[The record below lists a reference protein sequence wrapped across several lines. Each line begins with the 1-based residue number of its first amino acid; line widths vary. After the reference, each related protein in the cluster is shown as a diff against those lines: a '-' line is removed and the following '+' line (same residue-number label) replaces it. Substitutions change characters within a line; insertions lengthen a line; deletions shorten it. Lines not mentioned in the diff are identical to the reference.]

1 MGFLEG
7 MKAKQLGTR
16 AYRTHAIALQLRQ
29 QGKYAECMEKL
40 QEAYRL
46 YGESYALGFRKSNVL
61 TSYGILSMQMG
72 NFEQARALMLEAWK
86 DKSMRAEDRL
96 SLRVNFAICEWKMG
110 KLDKAIETVRAAAQ
124 SGMNGTIYSTLG
136 MFLVDQARQTGDFAS
151 VIEFNK
157 QALDY
162 DDEDPSTIDN
172 IAQMYL
178 FMSEKEEDVEE
189 KKRLRDLAKGNFRK
203 AHELKADQVT
213 TIYYLAGME
222 EQDGNASEALKLVR
236 EALQMPITAV
246 CPVSREEL
254 ETYEKKLSE
263 M

>member
-1 MGFLEG
+1 MGFLDG
-7 MKAKQLGTR
+7 MKAKQLGAR

-40 QEAYRL
+40 KEAYQL
-46 YGESYALGFRKSNVL
+46 YKASYEAGFRKSNVL

-72 NFEQARALMLEAWK
+72 DFEQARELMLEAWK
-86 DKSMRAEDRL
+86 DKAMRPEDRL
-96 SLRVNFAICEWKMG
+96 SLRVNFAICEWKTG

-124 SGMNGTIYSTLG
+124 GGLNGTIYSTLG
-136 MFLVDQARQTGDFAS
+136 MLLVDKARQTGDFAEAM
-151 VIEFNK
+151 EFNK

-178 FMSEKEEDVEE
+178 FMSEREEDTEE
-189 KKRLRDLAKGNFRK
+189 KKHLRTLAKDNFRK

-213 TIYYLAGME
+213 TIYYLATME
-222 EQDGNASEALKLVR
+222 EQDGNVSEALKLVR

-246 CPVSREEL
+246 CPVSRKEL
-254 ETYEKKLSE
+254 EAYEKKLAGA
-263 M
+263 